1 MARKVIWSHEATADL
16 ESLADYIARDSAFYA
31 AALVQEIIDASRV

>member
-16 ESLADYIARDSAFYA
+16 ESLADYSARDSAFYA
-31 AALVQEIIDASRV
+31 LAFVQEAG